1 VKIERGHTDS
11 DGVTVLDSESGRAVS
26 SEVLVSFLVSL
37 VFRDATWSV
46 QSSSLNVKGS
56 QV

>member
-1 VKIERGHTDS
+1 MSERGHTDS

-37 VFRDATWSV
+37 VFRDATSSV
-46 QSSSLNVKGS
+46 HSSTL
-56 QV
+56 

>member
-1 VKIERGHTDS
+1 MLSQQKRHTDS

-37 VFRDATWSV
+37 VFGDAT
-46 QSSSLNVKGS
+46 
-56 QV
+56 

>member
-1 VKIERGHTDS
+1 MSCLSVVCRIEQVKGHTDS

-37 VFRDATWSV
+37 VFGDAT
-46 QSSSLNVKGS
+46 
-56 QV
+56 